1 MTKRV
6 SLLVNGQPIELDYFV
21 LGFIDH
27 TINGMLLAL
36 EGTGEIE
43 NADISIEGDRVT
55 VSLNN
60 SAVPA
65 NPFVQKIF
73 KSTIAGMVS
82 TLKGVGEINTVRIH
96 IER

>member
-1 MTKRV
+1 MTKQV
-6 SLLVNGQPIELDYFV
+6 SLLVNDQPIELDYFV

-27 TINGMLLAL
+27 TIRGMLEAL
-36 EGTGEIE
+36 EGIGEIE

-73 KSTIAGMVS
+73 KSTIAGMIS

>member
-1 MTKRV
+1 MTKQV
-6 SLLVNGQPIELDYFV
+6 SLLVNDQSIELDYFV
-21 LGFIDH
+21 LSFIDH
-27 TINGMLLAL
+27 TIGGMLAAL

-43 NADISIEGDRVT
+43 NADVAIERDRVT

>member
-1 MTKRV
+1 MTKQV
-6 SLLVNGQPIELDYFV
+6 SLLVNDQPIELDYFV

-27 TINGMLLAL
+27 TIGGMLAAL
-36 EGTGEIE
+36 EGIGEIE
-43 NADISIEGDRVT
+43 NADVAIEGDRVT

-73 KSTIAGMVS
+73 KSTIAGMIS

>member
-1 MTKRV
+1 MTKQV
-6 SLLVNGQPIELDYFV
+6 SLLVNDQPIELDYFV

-27 TINGMLLAL
+27 TIGGMLAAL
-36 EGTGEIE
+36 EGIGEIE

-60 SAVPA
+60 NAVPA

-73 KSTIAGMVS
+73 KSTITGMVS
-82 TLKGVGEINTVRIH
+82 TLKGVGEINTVKIH